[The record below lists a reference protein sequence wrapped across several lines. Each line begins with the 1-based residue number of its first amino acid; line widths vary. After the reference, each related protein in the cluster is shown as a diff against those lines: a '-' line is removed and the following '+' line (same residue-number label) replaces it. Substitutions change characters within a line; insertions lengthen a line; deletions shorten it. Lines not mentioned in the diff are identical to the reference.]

1 MRIELGP
8 ENQDAEKLLPD
19 VKDDGSGIGINY
31 ADAYLK
37 PFKKILDDGRKVA
50 CKRRGLELTL
60 KVGDRTGKALMRR
73 LEPDGSIVPDAK
85 TILRRA
91 LEDAAAAAGVRFEVE
106 GGDLVLIEPIE

>member
-37 PFKKILDDGRKVA
+37 PFKKILDDGRKVS

-60 KVGDRTGKALMRR
+60 KVGDKTGKGLMRR
-73 LEPDGSIVPDAK
+73 LEHGPDVK
-85 TILRRA
+85 NILQKA
-91 LEDAAAAAGVRFEVE
+91 LEEAASDAGMSFRVE
-106 GGDLVLIEPIE
+106 EGTPVIREED

>member
-8 ENQDAEKLLPD
+8 ENGDAEKLLPE

-37 PFKKILDDGRKVA
+37 PFKKILDDGRKVS

-60 KVGDRTGKALMRR
+60 KLGDKTGRGLMRR
-73 LEPDGSIVPDAK
+73 LAHGPDAK
-85 TILRRA
+85 EILRKA
-91 LEDAAAAAGVRFEVE
+91 IEEAAADAGLEFAVDS
-106 GGDLVLIEPIE
+106 GALVLIDD

>member
-1 MRIELGP
+1 MHIELGP

-37 PFKKILDDGRKVA
+37 PFKKILDDGRKVS

-60 KVGDRTGKALMRR
+60 KVGEQTGKGLMRR
-73 LEPDGSIVPDAK
+73 LEHGPDE
-85 TILRRA
+85 TNILREA
-91 LEDAAAAAGVRFEVE
+91 LREAARDAGLVFEVRD
-106 GGDLVLIEPIE
+106 GLLTLSSVEPSR